1 MCGETMF
8 PVVGLVGDLKLGGN
22 EGGELLH
29 CSMCSGLIE
38 VGLVGL
44 GGRGLPAE
52 SPPAFPPCCVE
63 TEGEVVAER
72 GVGVLSL
79 GVVTSVALDCGLL
92 AVLLPPGELAVAV
105 LPSEVPPWP
114 FSLAAAAFS
123 AFLHLARL
131 F

>member
-1 MCGETMF
+1 MF
-8 PVVGLVGDLKLGGN
+8 PVVGLVGDLKLEGK
-22 EGGELLH
+22 EGGELVH
-29 CSMCSGLIE
+29 CSMCSGLMA
-38 VGLVGL
+38 GLEGL
-44 GGRGLPAE
+44 GGRGLEE
-52 SPPAFPPCCVE
+52 SPCWEEEEEVM
-63 TEGEVVAER
+63 EGEVVEER

-105 LPSEVPPWP
+105 LPSDVPLCP

-123 AFLHLARL
+123 AFLHFARL